1 MVKADLSR
9 DYYGDLELAPNADI
23 TEIKKQFKKLALI
36 YHPDRNPGR
45 ETEVTAKFQKIQ
57 SAHEVLIDPTERA
70 KYDANRIRGS
80 SSSFRNSYT
89 GTGGQASGVRGNP
102 WANAGAGWAPPP
114 KPPTARNR
122 AQPPP
127 PPSSGA
133 RRYDKFTPPQA
144 SAYQAAQEGPQA
156 RKAQYE
162 AWENTRHQ
170 RGTEH
175 GSGKTWT
182 PPKPPP
188 RRTPQSGRE
197 ESNAQSY
204 AAPPKPRPG
213 FDEFRDPSSSHSR
226 SQSTNPPPTRKG
238 FMPGTSGGDE
248 PPAPRG
254 NYSTQRDKPSVAP
267 EPPPRQPPQPTQRT
281 ATGRT
286 DPLKKFRDPPTTTE
300 PRVSTPYATH
310 GGEKFNPFESAF
322 PSAANINRSKSTR
335 ERGEVDKDTF
345 PAFRAGSDTNLSS
358 KNNSPQRARSFAARS
373 THAPRPSTSESVNLD
388 SSSDEEIVMNKSTAR
403 ASTRRSNGA
412 TPRTT
417 KQATGSTTD
426 SETKAPSKQSR
437 IQQMRQ
443 WMKENPGQEPPP
455 NGFGADGPPLRSG
468 QPTPKANGEP
478 SMYASPAPSTPCNR
492 PTPTAF
498 DKRHPSSYSVKLG
511 TVSED
516 IPSDS
521 RAPAYQ
527 NGSVQYP
534 ELSKAE
540 METPPSGVPTSP
552 NSLNAFE
559 EMQRSYVDRLL
570 SNKRQASLGG
580 SFETPNGEALKTEAG
595 SQPHKSMNG
604 DHKDN
609 WTTYRD
615 TTSEAGS
622 PAKKFKTLKHL
633 QATHAYDFSK
643 CKSFW
648 DHHTKMKE
656 EANRRNSS
664 FSFNLNGES
673 FAQTQSPKT
682 NGFSNSA
689 ENISTKFTPE
699 DWDGKFEAGASYFQ
713 PDKVPSTPQRPRSQ
727 SNSRSRGRSPIKVQP
742 PMFGQPPMPS
752 RSEEQT
758 PIESPG
764 GTKFSAEAWKETFK
778 PQTFMPPPM
787 SHRTGPGA
795 RKKSLRTTMGGN
807 AAVFDDSETSDE
819 KPLFTG
825 RKKSASP
832 AKPSP
837 VASPEPM
844 DVDTPPIRNTVPQFT
859 NGTNVNGNAEP
870 FKRPAASASPVETE
884 LKVAFDDL
892 KVKDIISTLD
902 MPIPP
907 LSPTPPVTEKD
918 IPTRAAYD
926 DYVQRYEKYMAA
938 WDLFNKKFLVHMV
951 ARKNQNDALQ
961 AMRWTDDQGLQ
972 IYRDGLKADQA
983 VMQRWAEHTSVHEA
997 AAKCFVIMKER
1008 MQAGEAAE
1016 ARRPRKKTH

>member
-9 DYYGDLELAPNADI
+9 DYYGDLELAPNADV
-23 TEIKKQFKKLALI
+23 TEIKKQFKKLALT

-45 ETEVTAKFQKIQ
+45 ENEVTAKFQRIQ

-70 KYDANRIRGS
+70 KYDANRIRAS
-80 SSSFRNSYT
+80 SSSFRSSHT

-156 RKAQYE
+156 REAQFK
-162 AWENTRHQ
+162 AWENTRHP
-170 RGTEH
+170 RGGEH
-175 GSGKTWT
+175 GPGKTWT
-182 PPKPPP
+182 APKPPP
-188 RRTPQSGRE
+188 RGTPQSGRE
-197 ESNAQSY
+197 ESNAQSH
-204 AAPPKPRPG
+204 AAPPKTRPG
-213 FDEFRDPSSSHSR
+213 FDEYRDPSSSHSR
-226 SQSTNPPPTRKG
+226 SQSTNPPPSRKG
-238 FMPGTSGGDE
+238 FMPNMSGGDE

-286 DPLKKFRDPPTTTE
+286 DPLKKFRDPDPAPTTE

-322 PSAANINRSKSTR
+322 PSAASINRSKSTR

-373 THAPRPSTSESVNLD
+373 AHAPRPSYSESVNLD
-388 SSSDEEIVMNKSTAR
+388 SSSDEEILMNKSTAR
-403 ASTRRSNGA
+403 ASARRSNGA

-426 SETKAPSKQSR
+426 PETKPT
-437 IQQMRQ
+437 
-443 WMKENPGQEPPP
+443 N
-455 NGFGADGPPLRSG
+455 GPPLRSG

-478 SMYASPAPSTPCNR
+478 S
-492 PTPTAF
+492 
-498 DKRHPSSYSVKLG
+498 
-511 TVSED
+511 
-516 IPSDS
+516 I
-521 RAPAYQ
+521 
-527 NGSVQYP
+527 
-534 ELSKAE
+534 
-540 METPPSGVPTSP
+540 
-552 NSLNAFE
+552 
-559 EMQRSYVDRLL
+559 
-570 SNKRQASLGG
+570 
-580 SFETPNGEALKTEAG
+580 
-595 SQPHKSMNG
+595 
-604 DHKDN
+604 
-609 WTTYRD
+609 
-615 TTSEAGS
+615 
-622 PAKKFKTLKHL
+622 
-633 QATHAYDFSK
+633 
-643 CKSFW
+643 
-648 DHHTKMKE
+648 
-656 EANRRNSS
+656 
-664 FSFNLNGES
+664 FSFNLGDET
-673 FAQTQSPKT
+673 FAQTAPKT

-689 ENISTKFTPE
+689 ENISTKFTSK

-713 PDKVPSTPQRPRSQ
+713 PEKAPSTPQRPRSQ

-742 PMFGQPPMPS
+742 MFGQPTMPS
-752 RSEEQT
+752 RSEQQT

-764 GTKFSAEAWKETFK
+764 GTKFSAEHWDQSFK

-787 SHRTGPGA
+787 PQRTGPGT
-795 RKKSLRTTMGGN
+795 RKKSIRTTMGGN
-807 AAVFDDSETSDE
+807 AAVVDDSETSDE
-819 KPLFTG
+819 KPLFTE

-832 AKPSP
+832 SNPSP

-859 NGTNVNGNAEP
+859 NGTNVNGNTEP
-870 FKRPAASASPVETE
+870 LKRPAASASPVDTE

-902 MPIPP
+902 MPVPP
-907 LSPTPPVTEKD
+907 LTPTPPVTEKD
-918 IPTRAAYD
+918 VPTRAAYD
-926 DYVQRYEKYMAA
+926 DYLQRYEKYMAA
-938 WDLFNKKFLVHMV
+938 WDLFNKKFLMHMV
-951 ARKNQNDALQ
+951 ARKNQNDVLQ
-961 AMRWTDDQGLQ
+961 GMRWTDDQGLQ
-972 IYRDGLKADQA
+972 IYRDGLKADQV
-983 VMQRWAEHTSVHEA
+983 VMQKWAEHMSVHEA
-997 AAKCFVIMKER
+997 AVKCFVIMKER
-1008 MQAGEAAE
+1008 MQSTEAAE